1 MLLLYRFFRMHG
13 RVKVK
18 SDSQKAEEKKQRR
31 LEQLEQFKFARTKID
46 QLFSSIQKVNIIHYV
61 SLYCESYFCLN
72 DKSRM
77 KISRMRKNF

>member
-18 SDSQKAEEKKQRR
+18 TDSQKAEEKKQRR

-46 QLFSSIQKVNIIHYV
+46 QLFSSIQKVNCLPKTLYV
-61 SLYCESYFCLN
+61 MYHFQNTITEKRSPLL
-72 DKSRM
+72 
-77 KISRMRKNF
+77 